1 MKYGKK
7 GNENILNRNISLL
20 FTYKKTSLILK
31 IRQLHIYLFKKKNR
45 YSIIVK
51 KKIYVFVNVNQKMSN
66 VMEMMLIVILIP
78 F

>member
-1 MKYGKK
+1 VKYGKK

-20 FTYKKTSLILK
+20 FTYKKTLLILK
-31 IRQLHIYLFKKKNR
+31 IRQLHIYLFKKNR
-45 YSIIVK
+45 YSIIE